1 MNPTGALPSGLSF
14 VHTLFVFLGAC
25 FAAFSLVLW
34 AKESGPDG
42 DSGKRH
48 SRLAEGWQALSSTT
62 WFAIP
67 RRVNG
72 WLVGRL
78 GSWIRFGLE
87 EADRGIAFGGM
98 VFFLLFLVL
107 PGLALINM
115 LIGGSPFLVRYYLL
129 LMAVFAFLNFSGE
142 IKWMRSFNT
151 LTSAFLD
158 ISLFIVI
165 PVYVLR
171 VFTEMSIHNV
181 FSHAVL
187 KSPLVAV
194 FWYLAAYGVGMAFDT
209 IVRYAGINIG
219 TWPPARFV
227 HGFLAVVPV
236 AFVLTFLALL
246 AGHLAVFDQNP
257 VRSWTLLLVSTG
269 VTALSLTTILGI
281 MGMSGGRKTGVLGM
295 TWALG
300 LGLILSSVLS
310 LAVAYGM
317 HFGAREALTWSGATY
332 VLVGFSPDGS
342 RLFLSPDFWVMHL
355 PFLPW
360 FAFIGAIVAGFFG
373 KGIALII
380 ERISSDGLQVEVQAR
395 PYFASALLSATFA
408 GVSWS
413 ISYLI

>member
-1 MNPTGALPSGLSF
+1 
-14 VHTLFVFLGAC
+14 
-25 FAAFSLVLW
+25 
-34 AKESGPDG
+34 
-42 DSGKRH
+42 
-48 SRLAEGWQALSSTT
+48 
-62 WFAIP
+62 
-67 RRVNG
+67 
-72 WLVGRL
+72 
-78 GSWIRFGLE
+78 
-87 EADRGIAFGGM
+87 
-98 VFFLLFLVL
+98 
-107 PGLALINM
+107 
-115 LIGGSPFLVRYYLL
+115 
-129 LMAVFAFLNFSGE
+129 
-142 IKWMRSFNT
+142 MRSFNT

-171 VFTEMSIHNV
+171 AFTEMSIHNV

>member
-42 DSGKRH
+42 DSGKRR

-142 IKWMRSFNT
+142 T
-151 LTSAFLD
+151 D
-158 ISLFIVI
+158 ISQITPSVAN
-165 PVYVLR
+165 
-171 VFTEMSIHNV
+171 S
-181 FSHAVL
+181 SH
-187 KSPLVAV
+187 
-194 FWYLAAYGVGMAFDT
+194 T
-209 IVRYAGINIG
+209 
-219 TWPPARFV
+219 PPPMEEIS
-227 HGFLAVVPV
+227 LC
-236 AFVLTFLALL
+236 
-246 AGHLAVFDQNP
+246 GHP
-257 VRSWTLLLVSTG
+257 
-269 VTALSLTTILGI
+269 TALI
-281 MGMSGGRKTGVLGM
+281 
-295 TWALG
+295 
-300 LGLILSSVLS
+300 
-310 LAVAYGM
+310 
-317 HFGAREALTWSGATY
+317 
-332 VLVGFSPDGS
+332 
-342 RLFLSPDFWVMHL
+342 
-355 PFLPW
+355 
-360 FAFIGAIVAGFFG
+360 
-373 KGIALII
+373 
-380 ERISSDGLQVEVQAR
+380 
-395 PYFASALLSATFA
+395 
-408 GVSWS
+408 
-413 ISYLI
+413 